1 MFSINRTSLHNE
13 ANQTNAKQQPVR
25 SNQIV
30 FDAVKLSFANL
41 IDSIAG
47 LATYNAA
54 HWACNIDRWHNN
66 LNTNNTVTYKRGDI
80 IFLDLGAQNFSHEPS
95 YTHACIVLADRY
107 DSILVVPCSTKQ
119 YGTNHTGIIDAT
131 SADGF
136 LRNTGIQ
143 SESFR
148 WVSKNRVVSNTG
160 NKVSPT
166 VLDKLDQVLLSFAPS
181 VKKQIKQK
189 DILISDQ
196 KEQISSLQEQIS
208 SLQEQLKNL
217 SEDNKKSEETDENL

>member
-1 MFSINRTSLHNE
+1 MFSINRNSLQQE
-13 ANQTNAKQQPVR
+13 ASQINAKQEPVR
-25 SNQIV
+25 NNQTV

-148 WVSKNRVVSNTG
+148 WVSKNRVVSKTG
-160 NKVSPT
+160 NKVSPA
-166 VLDKLDQVLLSFAPS
+166 VLNKLDQVLLSFAPS
-181 VKKQIKQK
+181 VKNQIKQK
-189 DILISDQ
+189 DILISNQ
-196 KEQISSLQEQIS
+196 KEQISL
-208 SLQEQLKNL
+208 LQEQLKNL
-217 SEDNKKSEETDENL
+217 SGDNKKSEETDENL

>member
-1 MFSINRTSLHNE
+1 MFSINRNSLQQE
-13 ANQTNAKQQPVR
+13 ASQINAKQEPVR
-25 SNQIV
+25 NNRTV

-148 WVSKNRVVSNTG
+148 WVSKNRVVSKTG
-160 NKVSPT
+160 NKVSPA

-181 VKKQIKQK
+181 VKNQIKQK
-189 DILISDQ
+189 DILISNQ
-196 KEQISSLQEQIS
+196 KEQISL
-208 SLQEQLKNL
+208 LQEQLKNL

>member
-1 MFSINRTSLHNE
+1 MFSINRNSLQQE
-13 ANQTNAKQQPVR
+13 ASQINAKQEPVR
-25 SNQIV
+25 NNRTV

-148 WVSKNRVVSNTG
+148 WVSKNRVVSKTG
-160 NKVSPT
+160 NKVSPA

-181 VKKQIKQK
+181 VKNQIKQK
-189 DILISDQ
+189 DILISNQ
-196 KEQISSLQEQIS
+196 KEQISL
-208 SLQEQLKNL
+208 LQEQLKNL
-217 SEDNKKSEETDENL
+217 SGDNKKSEETDENL

>member
-1 MFSINRTSLHNE
+1 MFSINRNSLQQE
-13 ANQTNAKQQPVR
+13 ASQTNAKQEPVR
-25 SNQIV
+25 NNRTV

-148 WVSKNRVVSNTG
+148 WVSKNRVVSKTG
-160 NKVSPT
+160 NKVSPA

-181 VKKQIKQK
+181 VKNQIKQK
-189 DILISDQ
+189 DILISNQ
-196 KEQISSLQEQIS
+196 KEQISL
-208 SLQEQLKNL
+208 LQEQLKNL

>member
-1 MFSINRTSLHNE
+1 MFSINRNSLQQE

-25 SNQIV
+25 NNQTV

-41 IDSIAG
+41 IDSITG

-66 LNTNNTVTYKRGDI
+66 LSTNNTITYKRGDI

-136 LRNTGIQ
+136 IKNTGIQ
-143 SESFR
+143 SENFR
-148 WVSKNRVVSNTG
+148 WVSKNRVVSKTG
-160 NKVSPT
+160 NKVSPA

-181 VKKQIKQK
+181 VKNQIKQK
-189 DILISDQ
+189 DILISNQ
-196 KEQISSLQEQIS
+196 KEQISSLQEQ
-208 SLQEQLKNL
+208 LKKL
-217 SEDNKKSEETDENL
+217 SEESKNSEETENNNL

>member
-1 MFSINRTSLHNE
+1 M
-13 ANQTNAKQQPVR
+13 
-25 SNQIV
+25 
-30 FDAVKLSFANL
+30 KLSFANL
-41 IDSIAG
+41 IESIAG

-66 LNTNNTVTYKRGDI
+66 LGTNNTVTYRRGDI

-131 SADGF
+131 SAEGF
-136 LRNTGIQ
+136 IRNTGIQ

-148 WVSKNRVVSNTG
+148 WVSKNRVVSKTG
-160 NKVSPT
+160 NKVSPV

-181 VKKQIKQK
+181 IKNQMKQK
-189 DILISDQ
+189 DILIAGQ
-196 KEQISSLQEQIS
+196 KEQISALQEQIKS
-208 SLQEQLKNL
+208 L
-217 SEDNKKSEETDENL
+217 SEDEKKVEETD

>member
-1 MFSINRTSLHNE
+1 MFSINRNSLQQE
-13 ANQTNAKQQPVR
+13 ASQTNAKQEPVR
-25 SNQIV
+25 NNQTV

-148 WVSKNRVVSNTG
+148 WVSKNRVVSKTG
-160 NKVSPT
+160 NKVSPA
-166 VLDKLDQVLLSFAPS
+166 VLNKLDQVLLSFAPS
-181 VKKQIKQK
+181 VKNQIKQK
-189 DILISDQ
+189 DILISNQ
-196 KEQISSLQEQIS
+196 KEQISL
-208 SLQEQLKNL
+208 LQEQLKNL

>member
-1 MFSINRTSLHNE
+1 MFSINRNSLQQE
-13 ANQTNAKQQPVR
+13 ASQTNAKQEPVR
-25 SNQIV
+25 NNQTV

-148 WVSKNRVVSNTG
+148 WVSKNRVVSKTG
-160 NKVSPT
+160 NKVSPA
-166 VLDKLDQVLLSFAPS
+166 VLNKLDQVLLSFAPS
-181 VKKQIKQK
+181 VKNQIKQK
-189 DILISDQ
+189 DILISNQ
-196 KEQISSLQEQIS
+196 KEQISL
-208 SLQEQLKNL
+208 LQEQLKNL
-217 SEDNKKSEETDENL
+217 SGDNKKSEETDENL

>member
-1 MFSINRTSLHNE
+1 MFSINRNSLQQE
-13 ANQTNAKQQPVR
+13 ASQTNAKQEPVR
-25 SNQIV
+25 NNRTV

-54 HWACNIDRWHNN
+54 HWACKIDRWHNN

-148 WVSKNRVVSNTG
+148 WVSKNRVVSKTG
-160 NKVSPT
+160 NKVSPA

-181 VKKQIKQK
+181 VKNQIKQK
-189 DILISDQ
+189 EILISNQ
-196 KEQISSLQEQIS
+196 KEQISL
-208 SLQEQLKNL
+208 LQEQLKNL
-217 SEDNKKSEETDENL
+217 SGDNKKSEETDENL

>member
-1 MFSINRTSLHNE
+1 MFSINRNSLQQE
-13 ANQTNAKQQPVR
+13 ASQTNAKQEPVR
-25 SNQIV
+25 NNRTV

-148 WVSKNRVVSNTG
+148 WVSKNRVVSKTG
-160 NKVSPT
+160 NKVSPA

-181 VKKQIKQK
+181 VKNQIKQK
-189 DILISDQ
+189 EILISNQ
-196 KEQISSLQEQIS
+196 KEQISL
-208 SLQEQLKNL
+208 LQEQLKNL
-217 SEDNKKSEETDENL
+217 SGDNKKSEETDENL